1 MSEPLDSGARDP
13 RGYRPRPTGGPTIRA
28 DVVDVYLFRAAGAA
42 PEFLQLL
49 RTKAPL
55 DSTWQPVMGHC
66 EPGETA
72 VAAAAREMR
81 EEVGLVQGDA
91 AFLGAYALEQVH
103 PFFLAS
109 LDAVVLSP
117 RFAVEV
123 GPGWTPR
130 LNHEHSAYR
139 WVAAGDADRAFMWPG
154 QRATIR
160 EVLTE
165 IVNPASLSRERLR
178 VDLRLTSAE

>member
-1 MSEPLDSGARDP
+1 MSQPGDSDARDP
-13 RGYRPRPTGGPTIRA
+13 RGYRPLPAGGPAIRA
-28 DVVDVYLFRAAGAA
+28 DVVDVYLFRAARAA

-49 RTKAPL
+49 RAKAPL

-81 EEVGLVQGDA
+81 EEVGLSPGDA
-91 AFLGAYALEQVH
+91 GFLGAYAMEQVH

-109 LDAVVLSP
+109 INAVVLSP

-123 GPGWTPR
+123 DRAWTPR
-130 LNHEHSAYR
+130 LNHEHSAHR
-139 WVAAGDADRAFMWPG
+139 WVTAGDADRAFMWPG

-160 EVLTE
+160 EILSE
-165 IVNPASLSRERLR
+165 IVNPGSLSRERLR
-178 VDLRLTSAE
+178 LDMSLTSEG